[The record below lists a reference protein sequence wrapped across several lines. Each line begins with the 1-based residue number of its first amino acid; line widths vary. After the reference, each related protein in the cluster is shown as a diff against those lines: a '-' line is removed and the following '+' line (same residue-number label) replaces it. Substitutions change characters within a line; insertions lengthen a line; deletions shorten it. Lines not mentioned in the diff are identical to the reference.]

1 MRKVLFI
8 AFYYNHN
15 NEIASKRLQGVA
27 KYLSAYNWVPI
38 VLVPKIE
45 GINSQKSN
53 IKIVETD
60 YVDMLDKFLPSKSN
74 SQDNSKV
81 SSNSN
86 SSSIMSKLFSKAVS
100 IAGEIF
106 AFPDG
111 MKYWY
116 EPAFNSAC
124 QVIEDEN
131 IDAIISSSFPI
142 TAHVIAHDLKNKYN
156 IPWIADLR
164 DLWNLNPYINHNFIR
179 NHFELNLEKKTFS
192 NVDVLTTTT
201 QKAAETLKTLHPQS
215 KIVPVYSGYDPDEF
229 KHVETI
235 KRDDKLTFMYAGS
248 LYGGKR
254 DPSILFDA
262 VRQLI
267 DEGKVEG
274 SKISINF
281 YGDKDNLVELVN
293 SYNLEDIVNINGKIP
308 YEDVLKREKSS
319 DVLLLISWMNPKEKM
334 FIPGK
339 VYEYLAFK
347 KPVLS
352 LGYKEGSLKD
362 LINETNIGHHTSNLE
377 DTKKVFYSFYKEYIE
392 TGKVSYCGNENASKY
407 SMVETARSF
416 ASILDEELK

>member
-1 MRKVLFI
+1 
-8 AFYYNHN
+8 
-15 NEIASKRLQGVA
+15 
-27 KYLSAYNWVPI
+27 
-38 VLVPKIE
+38 
-45 GINSQKSN
+45 
-53 IKIVETD
+53 
-60 YVDMLDKFLPSKSN
+60 
-74 SQDNSKV
+74 
-81 SSNSN
+81 
-86 SSSIMSKLFSKAVS
+86 
-100 IAGEIF
+100 
-106 AFPDG
+106 
-111 MKYWY
+111 
-116 EPAFNSAC
+116 
-124 QVIEDEN
+124 
-131 IDAIISSSFPI
+131 
-142 TAHVIAHDLKNKYN
+142 
-156 IPWIADLR
+156 
-164 DLWNLNPYINHNFIR
+164 
-179 NHFELNLEKKTFS
+179 
-192 NVDVLTTTT
+192 
-201 QKAAETLKTLHPQS
+201 
-215 KIVPVYSGYDPDEF
+215 
-229 KHVETI
+229 
-235 KRDDKLTFMYAGS
+235 MYAGS

-267 DEGKVEG
+267 DECKVDG

-281 YGDKDNLVELVN
+281 YGDRDNLVELVN

-308 YEDVLKREKSS
+308 YDDVLKREKSS

-362 LINETNIGHHTSNLE
+362 LINETNIGYHTSNLE